1 MHIKNLKITNRL
13 GTNGFNL
20 PMNNS
25 LPLKVSPILTL
36 QIYHIN
42 QKDKGVTFH
51 TSIPSHFTKLS
62 LPTHQLVNHPTLV
75 LEQAKPHNSNS
86 KLQITQCNN
95 IQSIQ
100 LPPFEYV
107 NTPQILYHQTPIT
120 ITNKRLVP
128 KFLQF
133 YPIQK
138 SFSHCI
144 TSAHMRL
151 THLS

>member
-42 QKDKGVTFH
+42 KKDKGFTFH

-62 LPTHQLVNHPTLV
+62 LPTHQLVNHPALV
-75 LEQAKPHNSNS
+75 LKQAKPHNSNS

-95 IQSIQ
+95 KQSIQ
-100 LPPFEYV
+100 LPPSEYA
-107 NTPQILYHQTPIT
+107 NTPQILYHQTPII
-120 ITNKRLVP
+120 ITNKALVP

-133 YPIQK
+133 CPIQK
-138 SFSHCI
+138 SFSYCI

-151 THLS
+151 THFP